1 MDARDA
7 WSDLPAF
14 HSGSP
19 FESFSGDGGPAGWSD
34 AVTSEGFLGEIVLA
48 ATPAAVRPAR
58 SYVRELVG
66 EYFATDRS
74 RLGDLELLTSEA
86 MTNSLMHAKP
96 RRDGTVMLSVQ
107 HVDHLVRVGVTDRG
121 SGHEEAPAD
130 GHRHVVDKRALH
142 LIEALATGYG
152 RHRNTDGTATF
163 WFGAVVSERR
173 KAP

>member
-7 WSDLPAF
+7 WPDLPAF
-14 HSGSP
+14 SSGSP
-19 FESFSGDGGPAGWSD
+19 FEFLSRYGRTAGWSD
-34 AVTSEGFLGEIVLA
+34 AVASGGFLGEIVLA

-96 RRDGTVMLSVQ
+96 RRDGTLMLSAL
-107 HVDHLVRVGVTDRG
+107 HIDRLVRVGVTDGG
-121 SGHEEAPAD
+121 SRHEEPRAAD
-130 GHRHVVDKRALH
+130 DPHAVNGWGLH

-152 RHRNTDGTATF
+152 THRNLDGTATF
-163 WFGAVVSERR
+163 WFGAVISERW